1 MEKLKL
7 YNTLHRKKEEFKPIE
22 PEKVKLYTCGLTV
35 YDYAHIGNLRTYIF
49 EDVLKRTLQY
59 NNYDILHVMNI
70 TDIGHLTSD
79 ADEGQDKMV
88 LSAKKEHKSVWKIA
102 EHYTKAFEKD
112 LKNLNILYPDYHVKA
127 TEEIEAMIDL
137 IKRIEDNGYTY
148 QSRGNVYF
156 DISKCEDYG
165 KLANLDL
172 DNLQAGA
179 RIEVDNA
186 KKNPHDF
193 VLWFTKSKFDDQE
206 MKWDSPWGKGYP
218 GWHIECA
225 AISTKYLGDHFDIH
239 CGGIDHIPVH
249 HTNEIAQA
257 EAATGEKWVNYWL
270 HGEFLI
276 FKHHKMS
283 KSRNEFLTLE
293 TLKEK
298 DYSPLVYRY
307 FCLGAHYRKK
317 LNFSYES
324 LDSARESL
332 KRIRDKIVHIEDNL
346 DTSFGDA
353 QYIKKLKGDFISQI
367 NNDLNMPGALAVTW
381 EVLKTDKI
389 GNKEK
394 YDLLMDFDKVLGLR
408 LEDSRRIIKQKKQ
421 EKVNTDLVEKLIKE
435 REEARE
441 KKNWSKADEIREKLD
456 NFGVEVRDGAKGTE
470 WRIK

>member
-1 MEKLKL
+1 
-7 YNTLHRKKEEFKPIE
+7 
-22 PEKVKLYTCGLTV
+22 
-35 YDYAHIGNLRTYIF
+35 
-49 EDVLKRTLQY
+49 
-59 NNYDILHVMNI
+59 
-70 TDIGHLTSD
+70 
-79 ADEGQDKMV
+79 
-88 LSAKKEHKSVWKIA
+88 
-102 EHYTKAFEKD
+102 
-112 LKNLNILYPDYHVKA
+112 
-127 TEEIEAMIDL
+127 
-137 IKRIEDNGYTY
+137 
-148 QSRGNVYF
+148 
-156 DISKCEDYG
+156 
-165 KLANLDL
+165 
-172 DNLQAGA
+172 
-179 RIEVDNA
+179 
-186 KKNPHDF
+186 
-193 VLWFTKSKFDDQE
+193 
-206 MKWDSPWGKGYP
+206 
-218 GWHIECA
+218 
-225 AISTKYLGDHFDIH
+225 
-239 CGGIDHIPVH
+239 
-249 HTNEIAQA
+249 
-257 EAATGEKWVNYWL
+257 
-270 HGEFLI
+270 
-276 FKHHKMS
+276 MS